1 MHDKESGKLEIC
13 MSTSNSDKKAALSRT
28 FSLSPSGILFSLISA
43 LCFSTLGIFA
53 TALYSMGFSVQQ
65 ALAWRFTFSSILL
78 WAFLAVRTTALKRRG
93 CQSVMHG
100 SAGLSHLLLLA
111 LFGFTPQAGLYFITV
126 KMLAPGITSLLL
138 YLYPSF
144 VLFISAI
151 FLGRK
156 PSKAQVFAVILS
168 FAGCALTFFQPG
180 AYPLLG
186 LTLGVIVALA
196 YSAYL
201 VWGEL
206 VLHHYDSIFATAVI
220 MSVATFVY
228 WGWVLISGNSIRLPD
243 SLMAWLSVLGIAL
256 FATVLPITTLF
267 AAMRK
272 IGAAN
277 VSLISTIEP
286 VSTVLLSLLV
296 FHETLTP
303 GRVVGGVLILTAVIV
318 LQVKP
323 GSQTG

>member
-1 MHDKESGKLEIC
+1 MNTAD
-13 MSTSNSDKKAALSRT
+13 SDKKTAALRT
-28 FSLSPSGILFSLISA
+28 FSLSPAGVFLSIISA

-78 WAFLAVRTTALKRRG
+78 WVFLAARVAARNKQGEKTAKPDTARL
-93 CQSVMHG
+93 
-100 SAGLSHLLLLA
+100 APLLLLA
-111 LFGFTPQAGLYFITV
+111 FFGFAPQAGLYFITV

-144 VLFISAI
+144 VLLISAV

-156 PSKAQVFAVILS
+156 PSRTQLFALLLS
-168 FAGCALTFFQPG
+168 FSGCALTFFQPG
-180 AYPLLG
+180 NYPVLG
-186 LTLGVIVALA
+186 LVLGVAVAVA

-206 VLHHYDSIFATAVI
+206 VLHRFDSIFATAVI
-220 MSVATFVY
+220 MSVATLVY
-228 WGWVLISGNSIRLPD
+228 WGWVLLSGDSVRVPD
-243 SLMAWLSVLGIAL
+243 SPMAWLSVIGIAL

-267 AAMRK
+267 SAMRK

-296 FHETLTP
+296 FHETLTQ
-303 GRVVGGVLILTAVIV
+303 GRIVGGALILAAVIV
-318 LQVKP
+318 LQEKS
-323 GSQTG
+323 GSPRN

>member
-1 MHDKESGKLEIC
+1 MNTAD
-13 MSTSNSDKKAALSRT
+13 SDKKTAAPRAFALSPAGVL
-28 FSLSPSGILFSLISA
+28 LSVVSA

-65 ALAWRFTFSSILL
+65 ALAWRFTLSSILL
-78 WAFLAVRTTALKRRG
+78 WSFLAVRMAARKKPGEKPAKLE
-93 CQSVMHG
+93 
-100 SAGLSHLLLLA
+100 SARLAPLLLLA
-111 LFGFTPQAGLYFITV
+111 LFGFAPQAGLYFITV

-144 VLFISAI
+144 VLLISAV

-156 PSKAQVFAVILS
+156 ASKAQLFALVLS
-168 FAGCALTFFQPG
+168 FSGCALTFFQPG
-180 AYPLLG
+180 NYPLLG
-186 LTLGVIVALA
+186 LVLGVVVAVA

-201 VWGEL
+201 VMGEL
-206 VLHHYDSIFATAVI
+206 VLHRFDSIFATAVI
-220 MSVATFVY
+220 MSVATLVY
-228 WGWVLISGNSIRLPD
+228 WGWVLLSGDVVRVPD
-243 SLMAWLSVLGIAL
+243 SAISWLSVIGIAL

-267 AAMRK
+267 SAMRK

-296 FHETLTP
+296 FHEMLTP
-303 GRVVGGVLILTAVIV
+303 GRIAGGALILAAVIV
-318 LQVKP
+318 LQMK
-323 GSQTG
+323 SDTRKN

>member
-1 MHDKESGKLEIC
+1 MNTAD
-13 MSTSNSDKKAALSRT
+13 SDKKTAAPRAFALSPAGVL
-28 FSLSPSGILFSLISA
+28 LSVVSA

-78 WAFLAVRTTALKRRG
+78 WFFLAVRMAARKKPGEKPAKLETARL
-93 CQSVMHG
+93 
-100 SAGLSHLLLLA
+100 APLLLLA
-111 LFGFTPQAGLYFITV
+111 LFGFAPQAGLYFITV

-144 VLFISAI
+144 VLLISAV

-156 PSKAQVFAVILS
+156 ASKAQLFALVLS
-168 FAGCALTFFQPG
+168 FSGCALTFFQPG
-180 AYPLLG
+180 NYPLLG
-186 LTLGVIVALA
+186 LVLGVVVAVA

-201 VWGEL
+201 VMGEL
-206 VLHHYDSIFATAVI
+206 VLHRFDSIFATAVI
-220 MSVATFVY
+220 MSVATLVY
-228 WGWVLISGNSIRLPD
+228 WGWVLVSGDAVRVPD
-243 SLMAWLSVLGIAL
+243 SAISWLSVIGIAL

-267 AAMRK
+267 SAMRK

-296 FHETLTP
+296 FHEMLTP
-303 GRVVGGVLILTAVIV
+303 GRIAGGALILAAVIV
-318 LQVKP
+318 LQMK
-323 GSQTG
+323 SDTRKN

>member
-1 MHDKESGKLEIC
+1 MKTDYP
-13 MSTSNSDKKAALSRT
+13 DKKKAPFRT
-28 FSLSPSGILFSLISA
+28 FVLSPAGVLLSVISA

-78 WAFLAVRTTALKRRG
+78 WFFLAVRQAARKKSGEKLSKPKTARI
-93 CQSVMHG
+93 
-100 SAGLSHLLLLA
+100 AHLMLLA
-111 LFGFTPQAGLYFITV
+111 LFGFAPQAGLYFITV

-144 VLFISAI
+144 VLVISAV

-156 PSKAQVFAVILS
+156 ASKVQIFALFLS
-168 FAGCALTFFQPG
+168 FSGCALTFFQPG
-180 AYPLLG
+180 NYPVLG
-186 LTLGVIVALA
+186 LVLGVVVALA
-196 YSAYL
+196 YSSYL
-201 VWGEL
+201 VMGEL
-206 VLHHYDSIFATAVI
+206 VLYRFDSIFATAVI
-220 MSVATFVY
+220 MSVATVVY
-228 WGWVLISGNSIRLPD
+228 WGWVLLSGDMVRVPD
-243 SLMAWLSVLGIAL
+243 STMAWLSVIGIAL

-267 AAMRK
+267 SAMRK

-296 FHETLTP
+296 FQEALTT
-303 GRVVGGVLILTAVIV
+303 GRIVGGALILTAVIV
-318 LQVKP
+318 LQMESGNQKD
-323 GSQTG
+323 